1 MVYEYSCPQCNNRFD
16 VVKSVQMMD
25 SPESCERCHVSA
37 IRDFVPSRVHFT
49 GTRVEHAEYNP
60 GLGCIVRN
68 KSHRAEL
75 CKIKG
80 VEEIGNE
87 KPESLHKHFDQK
99 REEKFEQAWHDVD
112 KAWIGNGDIGG

>member
-1 MVYEYSCPQCNNRFD
+1 MKDPENCSKCN
-16 VVKSVQMMD
+16 Q
-25 SPESCERCHVSA
+25 EA
-37 IRDFVPSRVHFT
+37 IRQFSPNRLYLN
-49 GTRVEHAEYNP
+49 GTKVEHAEYNP

-87 KPESLHKHFDQK
+87 KPDFLHNYYEKQ
-99 REEKFEQAWHDVD
+99 REEKFEKSWAEAD
-112 KAWIGNGDIGG
+112 KGWVGNGE